1 MNVLDEGLR
10 RLHDRLVSAGLPVFV
25 GGAVAAMSY
34 GEARTTL
41 DIDLIIQAT
50 SADTDRI
57 VGVFPETEFYV
68 RPVPVIRAELA
79 RREGGQFN
87 VIDLTTG
94 MKADIYVAGDDPLIA
109 FGFAHASERDLGG
122 HRLRIASA
130 TYVVAMKLRFYG
142 ISRQDKHLRDVRS
155 ILAVSPEEV
164 DVAEVTRWAERY
176 GAADAWRECRE
187 HPGTED
193 RPAPGA

>member
-1 MNVLDEGLR
+1 VTVLSAGLL
-10 RLHDRLVSAGLPVFV
+10 RLYDRLVSSGLPYFV
-25 GGAVAAMSY
+25 VGAVAAISY
-34 GEARTTL
+34 GEPRTTL
-41 DIDLIIQAT
+41 DIDLTIQAT
-50 SADTDRI
+50 PADAERI
-57 VGVFPETEFYV
+57 VAAFASAEFYV
-68 RPVPVIRAELA
+68 

-87 VIDLTTG
+87 VIDLTTAT
-94 MKADIYVAGDDPLIA
+94 KADIDVAGDDPLIA
-109 FGFAHASERDLGG
+109 FGFAHASERELGG
-122 HRLRIASA
+122 HRLRIAPA

-176 GAADAWRECRE
+176 GVADAWRECRE

-193 RPAPGA
+193 RPASGA